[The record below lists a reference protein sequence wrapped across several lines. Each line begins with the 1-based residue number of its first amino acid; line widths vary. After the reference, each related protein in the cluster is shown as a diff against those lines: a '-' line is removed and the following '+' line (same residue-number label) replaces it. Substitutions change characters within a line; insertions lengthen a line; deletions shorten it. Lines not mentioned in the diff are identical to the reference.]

1 MRSKLCLFMRS
12 NLSNNI
18 DQEVDTSIMRSKF
31 QKALLGGR
39 SADSCGGWSYV
50 SHSVFEKS
58 DFNLF
63 GGFILCE
70 SR

>member
-1 MRSKLCLFMRS
+1 LLEKEDLASYADDSYLIRGNK
-12 NLSNNI
+12 NKEI
-18 DQEVDTSIMRSKF
+18 
-31 QKALLGGR
+31 ALQSG